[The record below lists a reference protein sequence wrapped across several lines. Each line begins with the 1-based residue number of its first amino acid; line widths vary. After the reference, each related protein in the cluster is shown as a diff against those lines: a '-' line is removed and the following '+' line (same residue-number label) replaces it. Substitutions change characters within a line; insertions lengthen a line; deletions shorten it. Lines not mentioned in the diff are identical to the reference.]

1 MKKQQI
7 KKIAATA
14 LVAFTVTL
22 MPAPALAV
30 STNIVSETEGKTT
43 LTMSQIQDLAVIY
56 NRNNESFELQ
66 QDILELNKTTTRN
79 SRRSLQDAINSASIG
94 AGGGSSELDGLKQTL
109 DIMKTQLGGE
119 DAAKLNPGYVALEM
133 QYKTAQ
139 SSMAAAQMQQMS
151 SVDAMID
158 QLQSI
163 NGALDDLDVATEDL
177 DKSMS
182 DWKREVRLVA
192 EKLCLNY
199 AQLTKT
205 IELTKQQVALAE
217 KAVAITEVQERLG
230 MAVTTDMLSAQSS
243 LLEAQNSLAGLEENL
258 DMLKR
263 QINLMI
269 GRNMG
274 SPLEITGI
282 MAPPIAIEPAPPY
295 TVALIDHFI
304 DNNYELKTLERTKAE
319 YKDTDLT
326 ELGSDERKSLD
337 QDIKATD
344 MQITAKKESIENN
357 LKSLLA
363 KINSDG
369 KAYQVARDKYVN
381 EKKLFEYNKVKYERG
396 MISELDFMRAELT
409 LNSAELQYM
418 QAGYTYHNDWQKY
431 NALQDGITLTAY
443 DTM

>member
-14 LVAFTVTL
+14 LFAFSMTVL
-22 MPAPALAV
+22 PVPAWAV
-30 STNIVSETEGKTT
+30 STNIVAETEGKTT
-43 LTMSQIQDLAVIY
+43 LTMSQIQDLAAIY

-66 QDILELNKTTTRN
+66 QDILDLNKTMTRN
-79 SRRSLQDAINSASIG
+79 SRRSLQDAINNASAG
-94 AGGGSSELDGLKQTL
+94 AGGDNSSGLEYYETLLTDKGAELGP
-109 DIMKTQLGGE
+109 
-119 DAAKLNPGYVALEM
+119 AAASDPGYLALKM
-133 QYKTAQ
+133 QVETMK
-139 SSMAAAQMQQMS
+139 SSMAAAQMQQIS

-158 QLQSI
+158 QIESI
-163 NGALDDLDVATEDL
+163 NGALDDLDEAADDL

-199 AQLTKT
+199 AQLEKT
-205 IELTKQQVALAE
+205 IALTEQQVALAE
-217 KAVAITEVQERLG
+217 KALAIAEVQQNLG
-230 MAVTTDMLSAQSS
+230 MAVTTDMVAAESS
-243 LLEAQNSLAGLEENL
+243 LLEAKNSLAGLEENL

-295 TVALIDHFI
+295 TEALIDHFI
-304 DNNYELKTLERTKAE
+304 ENNYELKTLERTKAN

-337 QDIKATD
+337 QEIKATD
-344 MQITAKKESIENN
+344 LQITAKKEAIENN

-369 KAYQVARDKYVN
+369 KAYQIARDKYVN
-381 EKKLFEYNKVKYERG
+381 EKKLFEFNKLKYERG
-396 MISELDFMRAELT
+396 MISQLDFMRAELT
-409 LNSAELQYM
+409 LNSAELQWM

-431 NALQDGITLTAY
+431 NALQEGITLTAY
-443 DTM
+443 DSM

>member
-14 LVAFTVTL
+14 LFAFSMTVL
-22 MPAPALAV
+22 PAPAWAV
-30 STNIVSETEGKTT
+30 STNIVAETEGKTT
-43 LTMSQIQDLAVIY
+43 LTMSQIQDLAAIY

-66 QDILELNKTTTRN
+66 QDILDLNKTMTRN
-79 SRRSLQDAINSASIG
+79 SRRSLQDAINNASAG
-94 AGGGSSELDGLKQTL
+94 AGGGSSQLDS
-109 DIMKTQLGGE
+109 LGGMLTE
-119 DAAKLNPGYVALEM
+119 MERAEGFNPADPGYLALKM
-133 QYKTAQ
+133 QYDTAK
-139 SSMAAAQMQQMS
+139 SSMAAAQMQQIA

-158 QLQSI
+158 QIESI
-163 NGALDDLDVATEDL
+163 NGALDDLDEATDDL

-199 AQLTKT
+199 AQLEKT
-205 IELTKQQVALAE
+205 IALTEQQVTLAE
-217 KAVAITEVQERLG
+217 KALAIAEVQQNLG
-230 MAVTTDMLSAQSS
+230 MAVTTDMVAAESS
-243 LLEAQNSLAGLEENL
+243 LLEAKNSLAGLEENL

-295 TVALIDHFI
+295 TEALIDNFI
-304 DNNYELKTLERTKAE
+304 ENNYELKTLERTKAN

-337 QDIKATD
+337 QEIKATD
-344 MQITAKKESIENN
+344 LQITAKKEAIENN

-369 KAYQVARDKYVN
+369 KAYQIARDKYVN
-381 EKKLFEYNKVKYERG
+381 EKQLFEYNKLKYERG
-396 MISELDFMRAELT
+396 MISQLEFMRAELT
-409 LNSAELQYM
+409 LNSAELQWM

-431 NALQDGITLTAY
+431 NALQEGITLTAY
-443 DTM
+443 DSM

>member
-1 MKKQQI
+1 VIWVKKQQI

-14 LVAFTVTL
+14 LVAFSVTVLPT
-22 MPAPALAV
+22 PALAV

-43 LTMSQIQDLAVIY
+43 LTMSQIQDLAAIY

-79 SRRSLQDAINSASIG
+79 SRRSLQDAINN
-94 AGGGSSELDGLKQTL
+94 AGMSGGSSELDKMGAMLNQ
-109 DIMKTQLGGE
+109 MKPE
-119 DAAKLNPGYVALEM
+119 DPGYLELKI
-133 QYKTAQ
+133 QYEYSKTA
-139 SSMAAAQMQQMS
+139 MGAAQAQQMA
-151 SVDAMID
+151 SVDAMIE
-158 QLQSI
+158 QLQTI

-177 DKSMS
+177 EKSMS
-182 DWKREVRLVA
+182 DWQKEVRLVA

-199 AQLTKT
+199 AQLEKT
-205 IELTKQQVALAE
+205 IALTKQQVALAE
-217 KAVAITEVQERLG
+217 KAAAITEVQEKLG
-230 MAVTTDMLSAQSS
+230 MAVTTDMISAQSN
-243 LLEAQNSLAGLEENL
+243 LLEAQNSLAGLEESL
-258 DMLKR
+258 TMLKR

-274 SPLEITGI
+274 SPLEITNI

-304 DNNYELKTLERTKAE
+304 DNNYELKTLERTKAD

-326 ELGSDERKSLD
+326 DLGSDERQALD

-344 MQITAKKESIENN
+344 LQITTKKETIENN

-363 KINSDG
+363 KIDSDG
-369 KAYQVARDKYVN
+369 KAYQIARDKYVN
-381 EKKLFEYNKVKYERG
+381 EKKLFEFTKLKYERG
-396 MISELDFMRAELT
+396 MISQLEFMQAELA
-409 LNSAELQYM
+409 LNSAELQWM
-418 QAGYTYHNDWQKY
+418 QAGYAYHNDWQKY